1 VSTTPGLLLGKP
13 SRSGAEALR
22 GLRARSRSLARDL
35 NCLAFDWPTATD
47 LLEHAARLVG
57 DALRHAT
64 RGNPPVLATIIVP
77 PVHGYVAD
85 AEGEELARF
94 VRLMREIAARC
105 VQEVGGVSVLD
116 GDDAWRLGAEP
127 FIGWYWS
134 AARDPCV
141 LRVRRARL
149 GGRSLRSLNYR
160 VLAAIT
166 ARNRA
171 AFDGHLRSFLPELAH
186 VDEGG

>member
-1 VSTTPGLLLGKP
+1 MSTAPGLLLGKP

-22 GLRARSRSLARDL
+22 GLRARNRLLSRDL
-35 NCLAFDWPTATD
+35 SWLEFEWPTATEM
-47 LLEHAARLVG
+47 LEHAARLVG
-57 DALRHAT
+57 DALLHVT
-64 RGNPPVLATIIVP
+64 RGNPPVLAAIVAP

-85 AEGEELARF
+85 AGGEELARF
-94 VRLMREIAARC
+94 VRLVREIAARC
-105 VQEVGGVSVLD
+105 VQEVGGVAILD
-116 GDDAWRLGAEP
+116 GDDAWQLGAEP

-134 AARDPCV
+134 AARDPRA
-141 LRVRRARL
+141 LRVRRTRL

-171 AFDGHLRSFLPELAH
+171 AFDGHLRSFLPELAR

>member
-22 GLRARSRSLARDL
+22 GLRARSRPLAREL
-35 NCLAFDWPTATD
+35 SCLEFDWPTATD

-77 PVHGYVAD
+77 PVHDYVAD

-105 VQEVGGVSVLD
+105 VQEVGDVSVLH

-134 AARDPCV
+134 AARDPGV
-141 LRVRRARL
+141 LRVRRTRL
-149 GGRSLRSLNYR
+149 GRRSLRSLNDR

-166 ARNRA
+166 ACNRA
-171 AFDGHLRSFLPELAH
+171 TFEGHLRSFLPELAR

>member
-1 VSTTPGLLLGKP
+1 MSTAPGLLLGKP

-22 GLRARSRSLARDL
+22 GLRARSRSLSRDL
-35 NCLAFDWPTATD
+35 SDLELAWPTAVQM
-47 LLEHAARLVG
+47 LEHAAHLVG
-57 DALRHAT
+57 DALLHDT
-64 RGNPPVLATIIVP
+64 RGRPPVLATIIVP

-94 VRLMREIAARC
+94 VRLLREVAVRC

-116 GDDAWRLGAEP
+116 RDDAWQLGAEP

-134 AARDPCV
+134 AARDPGA
-141 LRVRRARL
+141 LRVRRTRL
-149 GGRSLRSLNYR
+149 GRRSLRSLNDR

-166 ARNRA
+166 ACNRA
-171 AFDGHLRSFLPELAH
+171 AFDGHLRSFLPELAR